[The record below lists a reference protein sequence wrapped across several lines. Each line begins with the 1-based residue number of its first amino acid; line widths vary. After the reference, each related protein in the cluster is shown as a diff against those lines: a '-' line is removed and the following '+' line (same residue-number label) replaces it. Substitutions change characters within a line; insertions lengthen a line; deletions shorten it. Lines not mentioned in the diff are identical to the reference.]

1 MLGSQR
7 CRGRGR
13 VQVKDPEATMKRMY
27 ESMVRAPPEEFRG
40 FLKGNVLK
48 YMWRERMK
56 GGTESLEKAQWY
68 LTQLV
73 DNEKTST

>member
-1 MLGSQR
+1 MTVNHPQHYQSSTIECIDAIQA
-7 CRGRGR
+7 
-13 VQVKDPEATMKRMY
+13 QMT
-27 ESMVRAPPEEFRG
+27 SEEFRG

>member
-1 MLGSQR
+1 MTVNHPQHYQSSTIECIDAIQA
-7 CRGRGR
+7 
-13 VQVKDPEATMKRMY
+13 QMT
-27 ESMVRAPPEEFRG
+27 PEEFRG

-56 GGTESLEKAQWY
+56 GGTESLLKAQWY

>member
-1 MLGSQR
+1 MTVNHPQHYQSSTIECIDAIQA
-7 CRGRGR
+7 
-13 VQVKDPEATMKRMY
+13 QMT
-27 ESMVRAPPEEFRG
+27 PEELRG

>member
-1 MLGSQR
+1 MTVNHPQHYQSSTIECIDAIQA
-7 CRGRGR
+7 
-13 VQVKDPEATMKRMY
+13 QMT
-27 ESMVRAPPEEFRG
+27 PEEFRG